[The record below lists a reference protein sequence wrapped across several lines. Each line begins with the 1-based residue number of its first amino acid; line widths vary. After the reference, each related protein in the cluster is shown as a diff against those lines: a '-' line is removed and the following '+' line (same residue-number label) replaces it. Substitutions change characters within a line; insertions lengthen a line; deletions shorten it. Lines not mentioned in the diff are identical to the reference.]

1 MCTVTFISANDHYY
15 ITSNRDE
22 KKLRKAGIP
31 PQKYLINNVELLF
44 PKDADAGGSWIGMNA
59 YGHMAVLL
67 NGAFEKHL
75 PAPFYERSRG
85 LIFIEIIAS
94 LTPVSH
100 FHQIDLTHIEPFT
113 IIIYSDER
121 LTECRWDGN
130 DKFVLALNINQSYIW
145 SSVTLYDKETI
156 LKRENWFLNWFSSNP
171 HPTSEAI
178 FRFHCFGG
186 DGDKE
191 NDFCMV
197 RKNDFL
203 TVSITSMERSSQTGK
218 MLYCDLN
225 SNQKQ
230 ETDFFFSPSL
240 QEK

>member
-22 KKLRKAGIP
+22 KKLRKAGIS
-31 PQKYLINNVELLF
+31 PQKYVINHVELLF
-44 PKDADAGGSWIGMNA
+44 PKDTDEGGSWIGMNA

-75 PAPFYERSRG
+75 TAPFYDRSRG
-85 LIFIEIIAS
+85 LVFTDIIA
-94 LTPVSH
+94 TPAPVTH
-100 FHQIDLTHIEPFT
+100 FQQIDLTHIEPFT
-113 IIIYSDER
+113 IIIYSNDQ
-121 LTECRWDGN
+121 LTECKWDGV
-130 DKFVLALNINQSYIW
+130 DKFVLTLNTNQSYIW

-156 LKRENWFLNWFSSNP
+156 LKRENWFLNWLSENP
-171 HPTSEAI
+171 HPTSETI

-203 TVSITSMERSSQTGK
+203 TVSITSMEISNQSGK
-218 MLYCDLN
+218 MLYYDLS

-230 ETDFFFSPSL
+230 ESDFSFSSMI
-240 QEK
+240 Q